1 MLYLVAVNWLA
12 ISALLFFNF
21 RKITMRKIT
30 IISPLWLLAGL
41 FSAASHAAS
50 YTNSIGMKFTNI
62 PAGSFYMGSCKL
74 SAADKE
80 ANKKRKFMGLPAK
93 AGACPS
99 GASADSDARD
109 DETPQHKVHIS
120 KAFQMGVY
128 EVTLGQFKQF
138 IAAGR
143 DDLLSDDFIKDNSHG
158 NSAAVTTVSWDDA
171 QAFIRW
177 LNKKEGGSRY
187 HLPTEAEWEY
197 AARAGTTTRF
207 SWGNNKSQ
215 AGNYAWYRKNARDV
229 VGARYAHPVGQK
241 KPNPWGLYDMH
252 GNVWEWVQDWYGKNS
267 YRNHATN
274 DPKGAGSGRE
284 RVIRGS
290 SWLYDERSLRSA
302 NRSNLSPGYLNL
314 NLGFRLVRQP

>member
-1 MLYLVAVNWLA
+1 
-12 ISALLFFNF
+12 
-21 RKITMRKIT
+21 MRKIT
-30 IISPLWLLAGL
+30 IISALWLLAGL
-41 FSAASHAAS
+41 FSAASNAAS

-93 AGACPS
+93 TGACPS
-99 GASADSDARD
+99 GASADSDASD
-109 DETPQHKVHIS
+109 DETPQHKVRIS

-143 DDLLSDDFIKDNSHG
+143 DDLLSDDFIKYNSHG

-187 HLPTEAEWEY
+187 RLPTEAEWEY
-197 AARAGTTTRF
+197 AARAGTTTRY
-207 SWGNNKSQ
+207 SWGNSKSQ
-215 AGNYAWYRKNARDV
+215 AGNYAWYDENTYN
-229 VGARYAHPVGQK
+229 VGAKYAHAVGQK

-252 GNVWEWVQDWYGKNS
+252 GNVYEWVQDRMAIHG

-274 DPKGAGSGRE
+274 DPKGAASGRLPV
-284 RVIRGS
+284 RVSRGGG
-290 SWLYDERSLRSA
+290 WDLNAGYLRSA
-302 NRSNLSPGYLNL
+302 DREYSPPGSRFFF
-314 NLGFRLVRQP
+314 LGFRLVRQP